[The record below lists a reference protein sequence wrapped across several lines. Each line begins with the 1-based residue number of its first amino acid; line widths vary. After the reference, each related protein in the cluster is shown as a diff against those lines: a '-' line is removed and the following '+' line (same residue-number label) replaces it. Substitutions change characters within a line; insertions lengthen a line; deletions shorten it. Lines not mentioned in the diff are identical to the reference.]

1 MVHAAD
7 LFRTYLAHH
16 EPESEFIIVVIIII
30 NVVMIVIVAIVVIVV
45 MMLIMMFVIHVII
58 VIIIIMI
65 VMIIIIVIVVQT
77 PEEAHVCLGRDAYR
91 WRSLHCKAPP
101 CQCPA
106 LCIQSRH

>member
-1 MVHAAD
+1 MM
-7 LFRTYLAHH
+7 
-16 EPESEFIIVVIIII
+16 IIII
-30 NVVMIVIVAIVVIVV
+30 IVII
-45 MMLIMMFVIHVII
+45 VII

>member
-16 EPESEFIIVVIIII
+16 EPESEFIIVVMII
-30 NVVMIVIVAIVVIVV
+30 NVVIIVIVAIVVVVV
-45 MMLIMMFVIHVII
+45 MMIIMMFVIHVII

-77 PEEAHVCLGRDAYR
+77 PEEAHVCLGRDADR

-106 LCIQSRH
+106 LCIQSRQ

>member
-1 MVHAAD
+1 MLHAAD

-65 VMIIIIVIVVQT
+65 VMIFIIVIVVQT